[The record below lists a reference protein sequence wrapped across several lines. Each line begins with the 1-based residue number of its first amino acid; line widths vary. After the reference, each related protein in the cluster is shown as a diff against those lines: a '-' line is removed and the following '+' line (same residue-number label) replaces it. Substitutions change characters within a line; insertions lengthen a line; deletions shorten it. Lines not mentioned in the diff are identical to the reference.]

1 MVKNPVRL
9 IQLRSLKFSTVRRP
23 RIRHARPSHIHKYIY
38 IYAYTYADSS
48 GNPDR
53 FSPLALRA
61 MKVCACLLTI
71 TGSQVRGTGSL
82 LRMCIRKSPGVT
94 ADNSHFSFETTS
106 CSHLCNNHP
115 DGNKVQTIVSSDYLS
130 CYVGFSSLGNNV

>member
-1 MVKNPVRL
+1 M
-9 IQLRSLKFSTVRRP
+9 
-23 RIRHARPSHIHKYIY
+23 HAHPTHIN
-38 IYAYTYADSS
+38 TYAEV

-94 ADNSHFSFETTS
+94 ADNSHFSFETTN

-115 DGNKVQTIVSSDYLS
+115 DENAV
-130 CYVGFSSLGNNV
+130 

>member
-1 MVKNPVRL
+1 MKIRL
-9 IQLRSLKFSTVRRP
+9 IHSASFP
-23 RIRHARPSHIHKYIY
+23 RIFHAFAMHASPTYINT
-38 IYAYTYADSS
+38 YTYICADSS
-48 GNPDR
+48 GNPDC

-82 LRMCIRKSPGVT
+82 LRMCTRKSPGVT

-106 CSHLCNNHP
+106 CSQLCNNHP
-115 DGNKVQTIVSSDYLS
+115 DERFRRSCDPIDLS
-130 CYVGFSSLGNNV
+130 CYVGGIL